1 MAGETNTTTN
11 YEEIRRWVEAREG
24 RPASVRGT
32 GSGDDAGLLRIDF
45 PGGAGEDQL
54 EPITWEE
61 FFEKFDEK
69 KLAFLYQETT
79 KDGGESRFVK
89 FISQSQAGQPA
100 AEQSPLQAV
109 VEQARVVMEQVI
121 AWLRRM
127 LQVVRDWLTS
137 LLVSLLEDAP
147 KAAANSMPQQ
157 GMQALK
163 PTAE

>member
-11 YEEIRRWVEAREG
+11 HEEIRRWAEERGG

-32 GSGDDAGLLRIDF
+32 GSSDDVGLLRIDF

-69 KLAFLYQETT
+69 QLAFLYQETT
-79 KDGGESRFVK
+79 QDGGESRFSK
-89 FISQSQAGQPA
+89 FISQPQDAQPT
-100 AEQSPLQAV
+100 AEQSALQAV
-109 VEQARVVMEQVI
+109 FEQARVVMEQVL

-137 LLVSLLEDAP
+137 LLVSLLKDAA
-147 KAAANSMPQQ
+147 KVASNSMLQQ

-163 PTAE
+163 PAAE

>member
-11 YEEIRRWVEAREG
+11 HEEIRRWAEEREG

-32 GSGDDAGLLRIDF
+32 SSSDDVGLLRIDF

-69 KLAFLYQETT
+69 QLAFLYQETT

-89 FISQSQAGQPA
+89 FISQSQDGQPA
-100 AEQSPLQAV
+100 AEQSALQAV
-109 VEQARVVMEQVI
+109 FEQARVVMEQVI

-127 LQVVRDWLTS
+127 LQAVRDWLTS
-137 LLVSLLEDAP
+137 LLVSLLKDAA
-147 KAAANSMPQQ
+147 KAASNSTLQQ

>member
-11 YEEIRRWVEAREG
+11 HEEIRRWAEEREG

-32 GSGDDAGLLRIDF
+32 SSSDDVGLLRIDF

-69 KLAFLYQETT
+69 QLAFLYQETT
-79 KDGGESRFVK
+79 QAGGKSRFSK
-89 FISQSQAGQPA
+89 FISQSQDGQPA
-100 AEQSPLQAV
+100 AEQSALQAV
-109 VEQARVVMEQVI
+109 FEQARVVMEQVI

-127 LQVVRDWLTS
+127 LQVVRDWLTA
-137 LLVSLLEDAP
+137 LLVSLLEDAA
-147 KAAANSMPQQ
+147 KAASNSVRQQ

-163 PTAE
+163 PTAA